1 MKSPTPDDRARV
13 LVVDDEPAV
22 LAIVRQLLS
31 DRYDVR
37 FATSGARALALA
49 EAAPPDLVLLD
60 VEMPDMDGYAVCRQ
74 IRATAGCE
82 ETPVMFLT
90 ARATVEDEERGFASG
105 AVDYVLK
112 PISPAVLRARVQ
124 TQLALRRAVQLARQ
138 EQQKADRMLNLVLP
152 SAAADELRATGTVA
166 PRHVDK
172 AVVMFADVV
181 SFTQWCG
188 EHGPGEVVQTLH
200 ALFTEVEE
208 ILRRHGLE
216 KLKTMGDGV
225 MAAAGLLEPHP
236 DPLDAAV
243 RCGLEMAAAVSRHEP
258 TWRLRVGVHAGPV
271 VTGIVG
277 TERFQFDIWGDTVNI
292 ASRLCAAGSPGAV
305 CLLRSDADCLQ
316 TPFVLTDL
324 GACPVKGKGE
334 LHLVEVRSE
343 ARP

>member
-1 MKSPTPDDRARV
+1 MQSTTPDDRARV

-22 LAIVRQLLS
+22 LAIVRQLLC

-49 EAAPPDLVLLD
+49 EAAPPDLILLD
-60 VEMPDMDGYAVCRQ
+60 VEMPDMNGYAVCRQ
-74 IRATAGCE
+74 LRATAGCE

-138 EQQKADRMLNLVLP
+138 EQHKAAQMLNLVLP

-166 PRHVDK
+166 PRHVDN

-188 EHGPGEVVQTLH
+188 EHGPGEVVRTLH

-208 ILRRHGLE
+208 ILQRHGLE
-216 KLKTMGDGV
+216 KLKTMGDGI

-243 RCGLEMAAAVSRHEP
+243 RCGLEMAAAASRLEP
-258 TWRLRVGVHAGPV
+258 TWRLRVGVHSGPV

-292 ASRLCAAGSPGAV
+292 AARLCASGSPGAV
-305 CLLRSDADCLQ
+305 CLLRSDADCL
-316 TPFVLTDL
+316 TAHFLLTDL
-324 GACPVKGKGE
+324 GARAVKGKGE

-343 ARP
+343 AGP